1 MRTVRRWSNEEVK
14 DGLIYESDVFSETRV
29 LIDEY
34 GESDEPS
41 KNHREYF
48 FDIETEILQGFPN
61 SKNPINKIT
70 SIAYWKKDIN
80 EYGVYI
86 LDPDK
91 AVESKVKDNVHIVS
105 CETEYELL
113 QLFLEDYRNY
123 EPTILTGWNIEFYDI
138 PYLYNSICRVMGHE
152 FGQALRRI
160 NIVK

>member
-1 MRTVRRWSNEEVK
+1 MAILACSHVLYLTRSTALDGKTVRTVRRWSNEEVK

-70 SIAYWKKDIN
+70 SIAYWKK
-80 EYGVYI
+80 Y
-86 LDPDK
+86 
-91 AVESKVKDNVHIVS
+91 
-105 CETEYELL
+105 
-113 QLFLEDYRNY
+113 
-123 EPTILTGWNIEFYDI
+123 
-138 PYLYNSICRVMGHE
+138 
-152 FGQALRRI
+152 
-160 NIVK
+160 